1 VDRRGFL
8 ELWLANILSDSIS
21 SAFLSRG
28 FVYGDPI
35 DVRDGVERWSVFTG
49 HDRAA
54 TRRALDEIRAEK
66 DAVIEVTSIREATEA
81 GIRGTLPLGR
91 LSERQREGSNSP
103 AGGVT
108 TPGPRRPRPRNW
120 PPNSTSRPPRFTNTS
135 TRRRRS
141 SSTTRCRSSHTLRV
155 GSGSTARKR

>member
-91 LSERQREGSNSP
+91 LSERQREVFHLARRRGYYAWP
-103 AGGVT
+103 EET
-108 TPGPRRPRPRNW
+108 TPEELAAELDI
-120 PPNSTSRPPRFTNTS
+120 TTS
-135 TRRRRS
+135 TF
-141 SSTTRCRSSHTLRV
+141 HEHLHK
-155 GSGSTARKR
+155 AEAKLLHDPLQE